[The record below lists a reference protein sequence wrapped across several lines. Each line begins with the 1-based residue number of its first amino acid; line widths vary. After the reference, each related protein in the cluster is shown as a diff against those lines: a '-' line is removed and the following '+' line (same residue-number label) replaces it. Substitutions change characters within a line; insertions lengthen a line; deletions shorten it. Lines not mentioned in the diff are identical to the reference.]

1 MLNPLRMHLL
11 AGLACLF
18 IAGCG
23 GEGDSS
29 GPGPRDGAAT
39 EATVITAPPAQASD
53 AAQGADLPPKLNTRL
68 DCAP

>member
-11 AGLACLF
+11 AGLAGCF

-23 GEGDSS
+23 GDGDT
-29 GPGPRDGAAT
+29 PAPAPNDGAA
-39 EATVITAPPAQASD
+39 AGQTVIAAPPAKASD
-53 AAQGADLPPKLNTRL
+53 AAAGADLPPPLNTRL